1 MTRSPRDQLGEYTE
15 ELRCSW
21 SWTEWPAG
29 EDEEGFCAESLSSR
43 GCFFCVLEDFVRIL
57 QINLNV
63 FPSLDH
69 LSPGQL
75 VNQSWPPSDLGWSLL
90 AAGPGPGR

>member
-1 MTRSPRDQLGEYTE
+1 MSRRKSLGA
-15 ELRCSW
+15 
-21 SWTEWPAG
+21 AG
-29 EDEEGFCAESLSSR
+29 AGQSGQPGRMRRASVQSHCHLEDV
-43 GCFFCVLEDFVRIL
+43 FCVLEDFVRIL

-75 VNQSWPPSDLGWSLL
+75 VNQSWPPSALGWSLL
-90 AAGPGPGR
+90 AAEPGPER